1 LLPLQGCS
9 KADEGACVND
19 SLQQQIASLAGPDSL
34 AAVDSLV
41 ATQAGD
47 PFFAAALISL
57 LGSLLLVALFS
68 MRS

>member
-1 LLPLQGCS
+1 M
-9 KADEGACVND
+9 ND

>member
-1 LLPLQGCS
+1 
-9 KADEGACVND
+9 VND
-19 SLQQQIASLAGPDSL
+19 SLQQQIAWLTGPDSL
-34 AAVDSLV
+34 AAADSLIAV
-41 ATQAGD
+41 QPGD